1 VGVAEDHEAVGGDG
15 EQLRQA
21 RQFSSREVLVLA
33 HQDVVERLLGEE
45 STVLAE
51 LESEVAR
58 PIRLQ
63 SESLY
68 GVDRFDVVLA

>member
-1 VGVAEDHEAVGGDG
+1 
-15 EQLRQA
+15 
-21 RQFSSREVLVLA
+21 
-33 HQDVVERLLGEE
+33 LLGDE

-51 LESEVAR
+51 LESSVGR

-68 GVDRFDVVLA
+68 EIDRYDVVLV